1 LVGRKALIAILLSA
15 LSGGLLSAAFEPV
28 GKWWV
33 VPIAIAV
40 HMYALSLAKRKI
52 LSAFIFAL
60 TLNLIVLHWSST
72 FVGSVPWVI
81 LAFGLSFF
89 YLPLALVSHWGMT
102 AYPLIYIVMEE
113 CRNRFPFGGF
123 GWVRIAYTQADAPI
137 SKIAAIGGASALSA
151 LAVLMGLILFYGAKR
166 EFSLITFVPFLFLL
180 VPLTLSVI
188 SATNVLMIQGNVP
201 QMGLDFN
208 SRAKAVFTNH
218 FERTQEELA
227 KDANVDLVLWP
238 ENSVDVDPFLNQ
250 DVKQALDSI
259 QKPLIIGAILGKGN
273 NFLNTSILWGGEL
286 PPIYIKQ
293 HLTPFGEYIPLRS
306 LASMISPYT
315 DRVTDFEPGQ
325 SQLLFTIKEAVIA
338 PIICFELVDDQLLH
352 EAALSSNILAVQTN
366 SATFG
371 MSAESA
377 QQLSITRIRAIEH
390 GRNIVSVSTTGY
402 SAVIDYQGKVL
413 KKTSMGTPDTIRA
426 EVDLLQGQTPRD
438 KAGDW
443 ALVGTLFML
452 LAIARRAYALR
463 R

>member
-1 LVGRKALIAILLSA
+1 MVALLLSG
-15 LSGGLLSAAFEPV
+15 LSGALLSAAYEPV

-33 VPIAIAV
+33 APIAIAV
-40 HMYALSLAKRKI
+40 HMYALSLTNRKI
-52 LSAFIFAL
+52 LSTFIFAA

-72 FVGSVPWVI
+72 FVGSVPWII
-81 LAFGLSFF
+81 LALGLSIF
-89 YLPLALVSHWGMT
+89 YLPLALVSRWGMT
-102 AYPLIYIVMEE
+102 SYPLIFIMLEE
-113 CRNRFPFGGF
+113 VRNRFPFGGF
-123 GWVRIAYTQADAPI
+123 GWVRIAYTQADAPF
-137 SKIAAIGGASALSA
+137 SKIAAIGGASGLSA
-151 LAVLMGLILFYGAKR
+151 LAVLSGLILYFGAKR
-166 EFSLITFVPFLFLL
+166 ELSLITFLPFLLL
-180 VPLTLSVI
+180 FVPVNLTAT
-188 SATNVLMIQGNVP
+188 SASNVLMVQGNVP

-208 SRAKAVFTNH
+208 SRAKAVFNNH
-218 FERTQEELA
+218 FERTQVELA
-227 KDANVDLVLWP
+227 KDSNVDFVLWP
-238 ENSVDVDPFLNQ
+238 ENSVDVDPFVNQ
-250 DVKQALDSI
+250 DVKKALDSV

-273 NFLNTSILWGGEL
+273 KFLNTSILWGGEL

-306 LASMISPYT
+306 LASLISPYT

-325 SQLLFTIKEAVIA
+325 AQVLFKVKDAVIA

-377 QQLSITRIRAIEH
+377 QQLSITRVRAIEH

-413 KKTSMGTPDTIRA
+413 QQTSMGTADTIRA
-426 EVDLLQGQTPRD
+426 TVDLVEGQTPRD

-443 ALVGTLFML
+443 AFIGVLFALML
-452 LAIARRAYALR
+452 IARRAYT
-463 R
+463 

>member
-1 LVGRKALIAILLSA
+1 MVALLLSG
-15 LSGGLLSAAFEPV
+15 LSGALLSAAYEPV

-40 HMYALSLAKRKI
+40 HMYTLSLSNRKI
-52 LSAFIFAL
+52 LSTFIFAA

-72 FVGSVPWVI
+72 FVGSVPWII
-81 LAFGLSFF
+81 LALGLSIF
-89 YLPLALVSHWGMT
+89 YLPLALVSRWGMT
-102 AYPLIYIVMEE
+102 SYPLIFIMLEE
-113 CRNRFPFGGF
+113 VRNRFPFGGF
-123 GWVRIAYTQADAPI
+123 GWVRIAYTQTDAPF
-137 SKIAAIGGASALSA
+137 SKIAAIGGASGLSA
-151 LAVLMGLILFYGAKR
+151 LAVLSGLILYFGAKR
-166 EFSLITFVPFLFLL
+166 EFSLITFLPFLLL
-180 VPLTLSVI
+180 FVPVNLTAT
-188 SATNVLMIQGNVP
+188 SASNVLMVQGNVP

-208 SRAKAVFTNH
+208 SRAKAVFNNH
-218 FERTQEELA
+218 FERTQVELA
-227 KDANVDLVLWP
+227 KDSNVDFVLWP
-238 ENSVDVDPFLNQ
+238 ENSVDVDPFVNQ
-250 DVKQALDSI
+250 DVKKALDSV

-273 NFLNTSILWGGEL
+273 KFLNTSILWGGEL

-306 LASMISPYT
+306 LASLISPYT

-325 SQLLFTIKEAVIA
+325 AQVLFKVKDAVIA

-371 MSAESA
+371 MSAEIA
-377 QQLSITRIRAIEH
+377 QQLSITRVRAIEH

-413 KKTSMGTPDTIRA
+413 QQTSMGTADTIRA
-426 EVDLLQGQTPRD
+426 TVDLVEGQTPRD

-443 ALVGTLFML
+443 AFIGVLFALML
-452 LAIARRAYALR
+452 IARRAYT
-463 R
+463 